1 MKKALR
7 KEIKSM
13 LVTSINIT
21 LNTIDE
27 KAAGKISRSVEK
39 TAERLTKKFAKKL
52 KMKGKV
58 KEDVNLL
65 MGKKKKKALKPV
77 EAQAEKA

>member
-39 TAERLTKKFAKKL
+39 TADRLTKKFAKKL
-52 KMKGKV
+52 KMKGKI
-58 KEDVNLL
+58 KEDVAE
-65 MGKKKKKALKPV
+65 MVDRKKKKGLKPV
-77 EAQAEKA
+77 EAKAE

>member
-7 KEIKSM
+7 KEIQSM
-13 LVTSINIT
+13 LITSINIT

-27 KAAGKISRSVEK
+27 KAAGKISRSIEK
-39 TAERLTKKFAKKL
+39 TAERLTKKFAKRL

-58 KEDVNLL
+58 KEDVTL
-65 MGKKKKKALKPV
+65 MLGKKKKKVLQPV
-77 EAQAEKA
+77 EVQPEKG

>member
-7 KEIKSM
+7 KEIQSM
-13 LVTSINIT
+13 LITSINIT

-39 TAERLTKKFAKKL
+39 AAEKLTKRFAKKL

-58 KEDVNLL
+58 KEDVSKLV
-65 MGKKKKKALKPV
+65 GRKRKKALQPV
-77 EAQAEKA
+77 EATAEKS